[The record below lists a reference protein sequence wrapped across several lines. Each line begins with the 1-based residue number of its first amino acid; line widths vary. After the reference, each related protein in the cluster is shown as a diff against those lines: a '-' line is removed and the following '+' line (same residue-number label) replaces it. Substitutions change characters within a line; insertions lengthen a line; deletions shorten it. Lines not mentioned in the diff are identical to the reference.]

1 MRYDYFGR
9 HFYWLCKTAVISD
22 YDSGVI
28 FPSKI
33 LYFII
38 INNAFIR
45 LGAKPPNVD
54 HAHLTTKKQ
63 HGHEHQDR
71 PHSPKVVFSR
81 DGTD

>member
-1 MRYDYFGR
+1 M
-9 HFYWLCKTAVISD
+9 HL
-22 YDSGVI
+22 
-28 FPSKI
+28 
-33 LYFII
+33 
-38 INNAFIR
+38 
-45 LGAKPPNVD
+45 LGLAQYLAQPPNVD